1 MSEPLLSPSHPPSP
15 PPPSPSPPPPSPSPP
30 PSGVPIE
37 TVYVIGV
44 AVSLLALLGVAVF
57 MYRKTL
63 YIKVISPLYVKVV
76 HPALTFIAASSWF
89 KGLVPPPPPLEVKIG
104 PLAFAQEELK
114 DVELEKASAAA
125 QENSDY
131 SKVGKLGREA
141 LRERIAPLSAEERSM
156 LAAETAEL
164 SMAEQGEIQARAE
177 AAVASSGTPEAALL
191 AAVSRSASA
200 LEVRALLQRGA
211 NPDAAFLD
219 KSALAVASRNCSA
232 AVVKVLIDGGATL
245 DMKDVWGWTPL
256 MHAIDAHTGSS
267 SREPVLMLL
276 LDAGASV
283 DVWGKDLKGPLDMM
297 EAREEQIKKAREQE
311 ASVGKQTSSHL
322 TAPGAANPVVDSRAC
337 EARRL
342 SVNQPRRLTNI
353 MRQKSG
359 GGSGCRRSLDS
370 ETPNFCV
377 AGHQYVSS
385 SPVPPRF
392 SAVAN
397 ASERV

>member
-1 MSEPLLSPSHPPSP
+1 LLQYLVDNQQEDGSFGNPVHDTFAP
-15 PPPSPSPPPPSPSPP
+15 
-30 PSGVPIE
+30 
-37 TVYVIGV
+37 
-44 AVSLLALLGVAVF
+44 LALLSSGLAKYRPAVERNMQHHVALINNQDLGLRNWYY
-57 MYRKTL
+57 MNAA
-63 YIKVISPLYVKVV
+63 IVISEYYLATGEKWVLPELQKVHDLIAEGQYLRMSQINPKAKES
-76 HPALTFIAASSWF
+76 HPDSFP
-89 KGLVPPPPPLEVKIG
+89 KGP
-104 PLAFAQEELK
+104 
-114 DVELEKASAAA
+114 
-125 QENSDY
+125 
-131 SKVGKLGREA
+131 
-141 LRERIAPLSAEERSM
+141 
-156 LAAETAEL
+156 ETAHGGWGHNPGFEGYGPIA
-164 SMAEQGEIQARAE
+164 MITGQGALAYSLMHRCGITIDRA
-177 AAVASSGTPEAALL
+177 
-191 AAVSRSASA
+191 
-200 LEVRALLQRGA
+200 
-211 NPDAAFLD
+211 NHDAAFLD
-219 KSALAVASRNCSA
+219 KSELAVASRNCSA

-311 ASVGKQTSSHL
+311 ASIGKQTSSHL

>member
-1 MSEPLLSPSHPPSP
+1 M
-15 PPPSPSPPPPSPSPP
+15 
-30 PSGVPIE
+30 PIE

-311 ASVGKQTSSHL
+311 ASIGKQTSSHL

-359 GGSGCRRSLDS
+359 GGSGCRRSLDC

-392 SAVAN
+392 PAVAN